1 MAYIQSSNPFKKKKT
16 QIVGAKDDRASQT
29 VGVGQGYLDQLS
41 KDKTDY
47 MGSLEKY
54 KSLGSIGA
62 IERAQ
67 RNTRNTESNMPAV
80 NVSPDIGN
88 FRMMKNSKN
97 RKQSL
102 AAAEAKASYGG
113 GSLSRRQKIRL
124 AKGGGKAERQLR
136 RIQKKA
142 ARRAKRA

>member
-29 VGVGQGYLDQLS
+29 VGTGQGYLDQLS
-41 KDKTDY
+41 RDKIDY
-47 MGSLEKY
+47 MGNLEQLVRKDY
-54 KSLGSIGA
+54 TP
-62 IERAQ
+62 R
-67 RNTRNTESNMPAV
+67 TESNTPAV
-80 NVSPDIGN
+80 DDGADIGN
-88 FRMMKNSKN
+88 FRMTKSSKN

-124 AKGGGKAERQLR
+124 AKGGGKAKRQLS

-142 ARRAKRA
+142 ARKARRRA

>member
-16 QIVGAKDDRASQT
+16 QIVGAKDNRASQT

-47 MGSLEKY
+47 MGNLKKY
-54 KSLGSIGA
+54 QGSYI
-62 IERAQ
+62 Q
-67 RNTRNTESNMPAV
+67 QPVESTMPAV

-88 FRMMKNSKN
+88 FRMTKNSKN

>member
-29 VGVGQGYLDQLS
+29 VGTGQGYLDQLS
-41 KDKTDY
+41 RDKIDY
-47 MGSLEKY
+47 MGNLEQLVRKDY
-54 KSLGSIGA
+54 TP
-62 IERAQ
+62 R
-67 RNTRNTESNMPAV
+67 TESNTPAIDDGA
-80 NVSPDIGN
+80 DIGN
-88 FRMMKNSKN
+88 FRMTKGSKN

-124 AKGGGKAERQLR
+124 AKGGGKAKRQLS

-142 ARRAKRA
+142 ARKARRA

>member
-29 VGVGQGYLDQLS
+29 VGTGQGYLDQLS
-41 KDKTDY
+41 RDKIDY
-47 MGSLEKY
+47 MGNLEQLVRKDY
-54 KSLGSIGA
+54 TP
-62 IERAQ
+62 R
-67 RNTRNTESNMPAV
+67 TESNTPTIDDGA
-80 NVSPDIGN
+80 DIGN
-88 FRMMKNSKN
+88 FRMTKSSKN

-124 AKGGGKAERQLR
+124 AKGGGKAKRQLS

-142 ARRAKRA
+142 ARKARRRA